1 MTQQATPPPG
11 HQADAAEDN
20 TFSRSGTAL
29 DNRLSLADDKVRSDD
44 AADDTAAWTRG

>member
-20 TFSRSGTAL
+20 TSSRSGTAL
-29 DNRLSLADDKVRSDD
+29 DSGLSLADDKVRSDD
-44 AADDTAAWTRG
+44 AADDTTAWTRG